1 MTTMSDADALGI
13 DFAALGNARL
23 IDLAQPMKNGMPQS
37 PNHPPFR
44 MILERRHGDMVR
56 SDGGSASN
64 EVIITGG
71 HVGTHVDALGHVSQD
86 GLIYGGIKAES
97 IQSHLGLSE
106 HGIDTFTPYV
116 GRGVLLD
123 ITKVKGVDTL
133 DPGYGITADDLE
145 AAEDLAG
152 VKVQEGDAVLIGS
165 GWSRLWDDRLAFQG
179 VDSGVPGPDVSA
191 GKWLQSKKVRVA
203 GAETIAFEQLK
214 PGAGHATLPVHRVLL
229 VDAGI
234 NIIETMRLHELLDSG
249 ASEFLFVLAPIRVVG
264 ATGAPVRPLAL
275 IPGA

>member
-1 MTTMSDADALGI
+1 MTTMSAADALGI

-44 MILERRHGDMVR
+44 MILEHRHGDMVR

-106 HGIDTFTPYV
+106 HGIDPLRGPRSFARNHQGQ
-116 GRGVLLD
+116 GRGH
-123 ITKVKGVDTL
+123 
-133 DPGYGITADDLE
+133 
-145 AAEDLAG
+145 
-152 VKVQEGDAVLIGS
+152 
-165 GWSRLWDDRLAFQG
+165 SRSWLW
-179 VDSGVPGPDVSA
+179 
-191 GKWLQSKKVRVA
+191 
-203 GAETIAFEQLK
+203 
-214 PGAGHATLPVHRVLL
+214 HHR
-229 VDAGI
+229 
-234 NIIETMRLHELLDSG
+234 R
-249 ASEFLFVLAPIRVVG
+249 
-264 ATGAPVRPLAL
+264 
-275 IPGA
+275 

>member
-1 MTTMSDADALGI
+1 
-13 DFAALGNARL
+13 
-23 IDLAQPMKNGMPQS
+23 
-37 PNHPPFR
+37 
-44 MILERRHGDMVR
+44 
-56 SDGGSASN
+56 
-64 EVIITGG
+64 
-71 HVGTHVDALGHVSQD
+71 
-86 GLIYGGIKAES
+86 
-97 IQSHLGLSE
+97 
-106 HGIDTFTPYV
+106 
-116 GRGVLLD
+116 
-123 ITKVKGVDTL
+123 
-133 DPGYGITADDLE
+133 
-145 AAEDLAG
+145 
-152 VKVQEGDAVLIGS
+152 
-165 GWSRLWDDRLAFQG
+165 
-179 VDSGVPGPDVSA
+179 VSA